1 MYLRVYKLLDPTEVR
16 LQKEWVGGA
25 KGPIEKPSVVVFFLG
40 SFPSWIPQKSG
51 WERVGRRG

>member
-1 MYLRVYKLLDPTEVR
+1 MRVYKLLDPTEVR